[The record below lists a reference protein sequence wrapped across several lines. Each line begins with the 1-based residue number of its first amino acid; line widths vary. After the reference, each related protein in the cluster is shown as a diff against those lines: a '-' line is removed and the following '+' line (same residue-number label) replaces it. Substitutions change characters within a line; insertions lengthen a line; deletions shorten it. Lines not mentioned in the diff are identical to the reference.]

1 MAKLT
6 LMYITK
12 NLCLTRSD
20 KSFIME
26 LGCTSQLIKT
36 LKRNITETK
45 QVLELINLEVDDI
58 AGRMV
63 DWTFNGNVIKLAAG
77 SHTIARLF
85 NLKVRAMKQLAKYK
99 KELHKAQ
106 SYNLELWNKL
116 YASILPQQ
124 KAGVKKVRMAELQ
137 DVGDIEG
144 LPKIPKDAPKTRYRI
159 EAKNIEVVLNRAQV
173 FGTLRQLTDL
183 LKKNPKLTKVVVKY

>member
-26 LGCTSQLIKT
+26 LGCTSQLIKK
-36 LKRNITETK
+36 LKRDITEAK
-45 QVLELINLEVDDI
+45 QVLELIDLELDDI

-63 DWTFNGNVIKLAAG
+63 DWTFSGNVIKLAAG

-85 NLKVRAMKQLAKYK
+85 NLQMRAKKQLAMK
-99 KELHKAQ
+99 KQELHKAQ
-106 SYNLELWNKL
+106 AYNLELWNKL
-116 YASILPQQ
+116 HASILPLL
-124 KAGVKKVRMAELQ
+124 KYGVKKVRNSELK
-137 DVGDIEG
+137 DVGDIKG